1 MATATAQSGE
11 RDRGAKMTIRVHAVS
26 RVGQIT
32 EDRGALSV
40 TADQEPM
47 PYDLFRSCNSG
58 PTSDAYARCL
68 PPLPG

>member
-40 TADQEPM
+40 MAGQEPE
-47 PYDLFRSCNSG
+47 STTG
-58 PTSDAYARCL
+58 IL
-68 PPLPG
+68 PPCGCPRHRGQRLAL